1 MNKKRTSR
9 IKWGEK
15 MKKLRFVIIL
25 TLNFIFMSFAYS
37 QNLVEGIQ
45 NYDFPTVEKYVEK
58 LGADLNKPLDNFSE
72 KTPLDFAHEYCTSET
87 LEKYFS

>member
-1 MNKKRTSR
+1 
-9 IKWGEK
+9 
-15 MKKLRFVIIL
+15 MKKFRFVIIL

-58 LGADLNKPLDNFSE
+58 LGADLNKPVSQCIDNVENPSYLFLALNKMKE
-72 KTPLDFAHEYCTSET
+72 LMLK
-87 LEKYFS
+87 KGKW